1 MKLREYLNLLRPLQW
16 IKNLFV
22 FAPIFFSNNL
32 LNGEMLM
39 QTIVVFASFCLISS
53 SIYCFNDIKD
63 AAADRLHPKK
73 CHRPIAS
80 GRIGISEGYIL
91 MAICALG
98 AFLLLPLTRSSHL
111 SLAFFI
117 IGGYW
122 LMNIA
127 YTLKLKQYAIIDVMI
142 ISIGFVMRV
151 LIGGLVANI
160 WISQW
165 LVLMT
170 FLLALF
176 LALAKRSDEFHIYE
190 TTGDKPRTS
199 ITGYNTAFING
210 AIAIVASVT
219 MVCYI
224 MYTMSDE
231 VIERMGTQYLYLT
244 SVWVLAGILRYM
256 QTMNVYGTSGNPTN
270 AVATDRCLHLCIV
283 GWLVSFFVIIYK

>member
-32 LNGEMLM
+32 LNGKMLM

-91 MAICALG
+91 MAICTLG
-98 AFLLLPLTRSSHL
+98 AFLLLPLTRSSH
-111 SLAFFI
+111 LAFFI

-176 LALAKRSDEFHIYE
+176 LALAKRSDEFRIYE
-190 TTGDKPRTS
+190 TTGDNTRTS
-199 ITGYNTAFING
+199 IMGYNTAFING

-256 QTMNVYGTSGNPTN
+256 QTMNVYGTSGDPTN

>member
-39 QTIVVFASFCLISS
+39 QTIVVFVSFCMISS

-91 MAICALG
+91 MAICTLG

-176 LALAKRSDEFHIYE
+176 LALAKRSDEFRIYE
-190 TTGDKPRTS
+190 TTGDNTRTS
-199 ITGYNTAFING
+199 IMGYNTAFING

>member
-32 LNGEMLM
+32 LNGEMLV

-91 MAICALG
+91 MAICTLG

-176 LALAKRSDEFHIYE
+176 LALAKRSDEFRIYE
-190 TTGDKPRTS
+190 TTGDNTRTS
-199 ITGYNTAFING
+199 IMGYNTAFING